1 MENRIKINSLQLFG
15 GKLRAISESKSL
27 SIAELSAMTKIEINQ
42 LELIESGIYDPTYTI
57 LDELAKALELT
68 VVELFNIVE

>member
-15 GKLRAISESKSL
+15 GKLRAIRESKSL